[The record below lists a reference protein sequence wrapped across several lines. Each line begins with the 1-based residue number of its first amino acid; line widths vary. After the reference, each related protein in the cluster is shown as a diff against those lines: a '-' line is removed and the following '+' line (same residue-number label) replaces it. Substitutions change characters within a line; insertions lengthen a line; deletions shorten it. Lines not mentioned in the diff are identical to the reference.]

1 MRKGTGPRRKTA
13 RVSSRHAAHAG
24 AWETAARAVE
34 GAENAHMKPSADV
47 QTTKH
52 LVIIGDAREMHELEP
67 ESVHLVVTSPPY
79 WCIKDYEHPRQIGA
93 SQSYE
98 EYLKDLGEVLREAGR
113 VLHRGCRMAVNI
125 GDQFLRATE
134 HGRYRVQPLAA
145 DVINIGRCL
154 GLDYMGTIIWRKI
167 TTTVTT
173 GGGVWMG
180 STYYPRDGHVTY
192 EHEYIVLLRKPG
204 RPPGPPS
211 PEAKE
216 LSRLTKEQRS
226 AWFRGIWDDLPPARQ
241 EPHQAMFPVGLPS
254 RLIRMYT
261 FWGETVLDPFLG
273 AGTTCIAAALEG
285 RNSIGYEINPAYE
298 ALIRQRWQAE
308 VIESGRT
315 PVPACLEVVHRGREN
330 LFTSCG

>member
-1 MRKGTGPRRKTA
+1 MKRRTKTSCAAAQPQAHQVALAGWAEEACSAHPVGSTA
-13 RVSSRHAAHAG
+13 RL
-24 AWETAARAVE
+24 
-34 GAENAHMKPSADV
+34 KPPADMEA
-47 QTTKH
+47 TRH
-52 LVIIGDAREMHELEP
+52 LVIIGDSRQMPELET

-79 WCIKDYEHPRQIGA
+79 WCIKDYEHPGQIGA
-93 SQSYE
+93 GQSYE
-98 EYLKDLGEVLREAGR
+98 QYLEDLGRVIGEGAR

-145 DVINIGRCL
+145 DVINIGRRF

-173 GGGVWMG
+173 GGGCWMG
-180 STYYPRDGHVTY
+180 STYYPRDGHITY

-211 PEAKE
+211 PEAKN

-226 AWFRGIWDDLPPARQ
+226 AWFRGIWDDLPPVRQ
-241 EPHQAMFPVGLPS
+241 EPHQAMFPVGLPV

-273 AGTTCIAAALEG
+273 SGTTCIAAALEG
-285 RNSIGYEINPAYE
+285 RNSVGYEINPAYE

-308 VIESGRT
+308 IIQAGQT
-315 PVPACLEVVHRGREN
+315 PVPACLEVVHRSGEN
-330 LFTSCG
+330 LCKDCG